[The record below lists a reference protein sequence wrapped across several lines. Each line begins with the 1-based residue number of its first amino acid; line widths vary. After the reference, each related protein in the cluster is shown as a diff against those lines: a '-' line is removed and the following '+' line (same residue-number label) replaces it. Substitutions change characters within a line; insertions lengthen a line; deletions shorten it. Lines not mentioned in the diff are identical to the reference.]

1 MVPTDILGKGL
12 SIMFKKVWIAA
23 LAVVVGLVVL
33 GLTGTK
39 AGGLLRMKWRGA
51 QSWAAKQVTP
61 ETEIEL
67 INEKLESLKKED
79 RRFVDQIV
87 RYEIKADNLK
97 KQVETKR
104 VAVAN
109 LDREVREMFVSLK
122 TEGERVSF
130 RSSEFSRAEMQRQVR
145 QDAEKLQRLEASL
158 KADEAQVA
166 ELTETRN
173 LYATRLAEL
182 RAERE
187 SMRTELQRIQ
197 NALLAE
203 RLAREK
209 GKIESD
215 DGGLSAVRHD
225 MNELKTRVQVMTK
238 TRELQSSTDDG
249 PVRRA
254 MAEKERQDSTDAFLR
269 ARYENPTAPV
279 GGAVSTKR

>member
-1 MVPTDILGKGL
+1 
-12 SIMFKKVWIAA
+12 MFKKVWIAV

-33 GLTGTK
+33 GLTSTK
-39 AGGLLRMKWRGA
+39 AGGLLRMKVRGV
-51 QSWAAKQVTP
+51 QTWAAKQVKP

-67 INEKLESLKKED
+67 ISEKLELLKNED

-87 RYEIKADNLK
+87 RYDIKADNLK

-104 VAVAN
+104 AVVAR
-109 LDREVREMFVSLK
+109 LDGEVREMFVSLK
-122 TEGERVSF
+122 NDGERVSF
-130 RSSEFSRAEMQRQVR
+130 RGNDFARAEMQRQVR

-158 KADEAQVA
+158 KTDEAQVK
-166 ELTETRN
+166 ELTETRE
-173 LYATRLAEL
+173 LYQTRLSEL

-187 SMRTELQRIQ
+187 SMRTELARIQ

-215 DGGLSAVRHD
+215 DGGLSAVRRD
-225 MNELKTRVQVMTK
+225 MNELKARVQVMTK
-238 TRELQSSTDDG
+238 TRELQGSTDEG

-254 MAEKERQDSTDAFLR
+254 LAEKERQDNIDSFLNK
-269 ARYENPTAPV
+269 RYESPTAPV
-279 GGAVSTKR
+279 ASGAVSNKR